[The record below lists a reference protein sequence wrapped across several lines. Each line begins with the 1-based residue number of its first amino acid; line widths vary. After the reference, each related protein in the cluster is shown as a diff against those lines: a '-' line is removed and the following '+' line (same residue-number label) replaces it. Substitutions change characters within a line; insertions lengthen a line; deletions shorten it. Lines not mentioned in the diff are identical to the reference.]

1 MHQTVI
7 EQEVKRPI
15 YGRWCCA
22 ATVLLAEHCQNVIS
36 AQRLVALPYQLK
48 HPAAQGSQAQT
59 LLRTQD
65 VRFAKR
71 AVDTMGVVMGTT
83 G

>member
-1 MHQTVI
+1 
-7 EQEVKRPI
+7 
-15 YGRWCCA
+15 
-22 ATVLLAEHCQNVIS
+22 
-36 AQRLVALPYQLK
+36 VALPYQLK